1 MEEPIEDLEQF
12 VNRRKSKSKTEEK
25 MFTYEQ
31 VKEIVNRA
39 VQDKEA
45 ALRAEYDQILQER
58 LQEQFR
64 NFSKFNE
71 DYISRQLKQSE
82 WSYLS

>member
-1 MEEPIEDLEQF
+1 LF
-12 VNRRKSKSKTEEK
+12 VLPQNKVSRQPSKNQNELTEK
-25 MFTYEQ
+25 LFTFNE

-39 VQDKEA
+39 LLEKEA
-45 ALRAEYDQILQER
+45 ALRAEYDRILQEL

-71 DYISRQLKQSE
+71 DYISRQLKSTE
-82 WSYLS
+82 CSYLS